1 MEIAEVDST
10 FRFGCRLIVGIWYQN
25 KIFLRPV
32 ILQDESAEEWERRV
46 SFSLEILNVKTL
58 VPVTANLLTT
68 LFAIVKR
75 YVEYLLK

>member
-1 MEIAEVDST
+1 M
-10 FRFGCRLIVGIWYQN
+10 
-25 KIFLRPV
+25 

-46 SFSLEILNVKTL
+46 SFSLEILNVKTS

-75 YVEYLLK
+75 YSEYAIYLTY